1 MLILNGLVALFPKL
15 CSDLDTGFFIF
26 FYERLNNVHNFIV
39 KFAPDLPMSRRA
51 KSWGN
56 VLIKKKK
63 KSLCEN
69 LSKVLET
76 AGKARSGTLNRFL
89 QQKKQQHHL
98 GLLPQF
104 FPVKIR
110 FFLNVDLCCKSHKNR
125 KKSVSKS
132 EHSFGKLRTSPFRNS
147 SHIS

>member
-15 CSDLDTGFFIF
+15 CSDLDTGFFLF

-69 LSKVLET
+69 LSTDLDSARNFALGT
-76 AGKARSGTLNRFL
+76 PNIFRCGKKN
-89 QQKKQQHHL
+89 QKKNWQVAT
-98 GLLPQF
+98 GVF
-104 FPVKIR
+104 RKFPVVQPKTI
-110 FFLNVDLCCKSHKNR
+110 
-125 KKSVSKS
+125 
-132 EHSFGKLRTSPFRNS
+132 
-147 SHIS
+147 IQ